1 MSVLLLL
8 SFVCGSSLG
17 LILLPYTNHLIA
29 TDKRNDSDEEY
40 EDEDVD

>member
-1 MSVLLLL
+1 MVTFLCFLMGF
-8 SFVCGSSLG
+8 SFG